1 MGKLE
6 SIATTLKY
14 TWSLY
19 HEYKQLKSSDDQDEK
34 DLASL
39 LMQSLVKFL
48 ADYNQDSSS

>member
-14 TWSLY
+14 TYSLY
-19 HEYKQLKSSDDQDEK
+19 HEYKQLKSSDDQAEK

-48 ADYNQDSSS
+48 TDYNQGDQS